1 MIYIPKRFWVPGC
14 GMNAF
19 DVWVGGLGKLGAS
32 IVNSVEDVLSFFQS
46 REVLRE
52 LPRTSSNMS
61 KKKIRKMVKS
71 LKRRGMLEKTVFLL

>member
-1 MIYIPKRFWVPGC
+1 
-14 GMNAF
+14 MNAF
-19 DVWVGGLGKLGAS
+19 DIWVSGLGKFGAS
-32 IVNSVEDVLSFFQS
+32 IVDSLEGVLSFFQS

-52 LPRTSSNMS
+52 LPKANPNLS